1 MSSKTRLSAF
11 LAVLLVG
18 ALAIVVAGCGGSSSS
33 SPNTTSESEESTET
47 AGGAGEEEAA
57 EEEETGAEEEPS
69 GGGEKLTVGSD
80 IPYPPFEQKA
90 PGGGY
95 TGFDVELMEAIGKEI
110 GREPE
115 FIDSSFETIFRDVAQ
130 GKFEAVMSAA
140 TITPEREKVVSFSLP
155 YYLSEQAILVK
166 EGSEITG
173 LSDLKGKVIA
183 AQQGTT
189 GLELGKEKA
198 EAKEIRPFPEG
209 PDADNALKAGVV
221 EAVIIDAPV
230 AKKQA
235 EELGGIEIVEKVPT
249 DETYGIALA
258 PESTELLEQIN
269 EGLKKAIED
278 GNYTKVYE
286 KWFKEAPPLEGLEKA
301 IEEAEAK

>member
-1 MSSKTRLSAF
+1 MGRTRLAAVF
-11 LAVLLVG
+11 AVLLV
-18 ALAIVVAGCGGSSSS
+18 ALGLVAAGCGGGGS
-33 SPNTTSESEESTET
+33 TTGGGSET
-47 AGGAGEEEAA
+47 AAEANEGGGEEA
-57 EEEETGAEEEPS
+57 

-90 PGGGY
+90 SGGGY
-95 TGFDVELMEAIGKEI
+95 TGFDVNLMEAIGEEV

-140 TITPEREKVVSFSLP
+140 TITEEREKVVAFSNP

-166 EGSEITG
+166 EGSSIKG
-173 LSDLKGKVIA
+173 LEDLKGKVVA

-198 EAKEIRPFPEG
+198 EASELRPYPEG
-209 PDADNALKAGVV
+209 PDAVNALKAGTV

-230 AKKQA
+230 AA
-235 EELGGIEIVEKVPT
+235 NAVEETGGIEVVEKVPT
-249 DETYGIALA
+249 EESYGIAVA
-258 PESTELLEQIN
+258 KENTELLEQIN
-269 EGLKKAIED
+269 EGLAAVLKNGK
-278 GNYTKVYE
+278 YTQIYE
-286 KWFKEAPPLEGLEKA
+286 KWFKEAPPKEIFSLGKGE
-301 IEEAEAK
+301 

>member
-1 MSSKTRLSAF
+1 LFSKTRLTA
-11 LAVLLVG
+11 LMAVLLVG
-18 ALAIVVAGCGGSSSS
+18 GVALVVAGCGGSNSSS
-33 SPNTTSESEESTET
+33 SSETTATET
-47 AGGAGEEEAA
+47 AA
-57 EEEETGAEEEPS
+57 
-69 GGGEKLTVGSD
+69 GGGETLKVGSD
-80 IPYPPFEQKA
+80 IPYPPFEQGKK
-90 PGGGY
+90 GSY
-95 TGFDVELMEAIGKEI
+95 TGFDVELMGAIGKEI

-140 TITPEREKVVSFSLP
+140 TITEEREKVVAFSNP

-166 EGSEITG
+166 EGSPIKG
-173 LSDLKGKVIA
+173 LADLKGKVVA

-198 EAKEIRPFPEG
+198 EASELRPFPEG
-209 PDADNALKAGVV
+209 PDADNALKAGTV

-230 AKKQA
+230 AKQQA

-249 DETYGIALA
+249 EETYGIAVSQES
-258 PESTELLEQIN
+258 PELVEQLN
-269 EGLKKAIED
+269 EGLKKTIED
-278 GNYTKVYE
+278 GSYAKVYE

-301 IEEAEAK
+301 IEEAESK

>member
-1 MSSKTRLSAF
+1 MFSKTRLTA
-11 LAVLLVG
+11 LMAVLLVG
-18 ALAIVVAGCGGSSSS
+18 VVALVVAGCGGGGSSSS
-33 SPNTTSESEESTET
+33 SETTATEEPAE
-47 AGGAGEEEAA
+47 AGGGATEEEGGTGEEEPA
-57 EEEETGAEEEPS
+57 

-80 IPYPPFEQKA
+80 IPYPPFEQGKK
-90 PGGGY
+90 GSY

-130 GKFEAVMSAA
+130 EKFEAVMSAA
-140 TITPEREKVVSFSLP
+140 TITEEREKVVAFSLP

-166 EGSEITG
+166 EGSDIKG
-173 LSDLKGKVIA
+173 LADLKGKVVG

-198 EAKEIRPFPEG
+198 EASELRPFPEG
-209 PDADNALKAGVV
+209 PDADNALKAGTV

-230 AKKQA
+230 AKQQA

-249 DETYGIALA
+249 DETYGIAMA
-258 PESTELLEQIN
+258 QGNTELVEQIN
-269 EGLKKAIED
+269 EGLKKTIED
-278 GNYTKVYE
+278 GSYAKVYE
-286 KWFKEAPPLEGLEKA
+286 KWFKEAPPLAGLEKA
-301 IEEAEAK
+301 IEEAESK

>member
-1 MSSKTRLSAF
+1 LFSKTRLVA
-11 LAVLLVG
+11 LMAVLLVG
-18 ALAIVVAGCGGSSSS
+18 LVAVVVAGCGGGGSSTSS
-33 SPNTTSESEESTET
+33 ETTATEESAE
-47 AGGAGEEEAA
+47 GGGAA
-57 EEEETGAEEEPS
+57 EEGGEEEPS

-80 IPYPPFEQKA
+80 IPYPPFEQKSKT
-90 PGGGY
+90 GGY

-115 FIDSSFETIFRDVAQ
+115 FIDSWFETIFRDVAQ

-140 TITPEREKVVSFSLP
+140 TITPEREEVVAFSNP

-166 EGSEITG
+166 EGSDITG
-173 LSDLKGKVIA
+173 LADLKGKVVA

-198 EAKEIRPFPEG
+198 EAAELRPFPEG
-209 PDADNALKAGVV
+209 PDADNALKAGTV

-230 AKKQA
+230 AKQQA

-249 DETYGIALA
+249 DETYGIAV
-258 PESTELLEQIN
+258 SKDNTELVEQIN
-269 EGLKKAIED
+269 EGLMKTIED
-278 GNYTKVYE
+278 GSYAKVYE
-286 KWFKEAPPLEGLEKA
+286 KWFKEAPPLEGLKKA

>member
-1 MSSKTRLSAF
+1 LFSKTRLVA
-11 LAVLLVG
+11 LMAVLLVG
-18 ALAIVVAGCGGSSSS
+18 LVAVVVAGCGGGGSSSS
-33 SPNTTSESEESTET
+33 SETTATEESAEGG
-47 AGGAGEEEAA
+47 GGATEEEGGEEES
-57 EEEETGAEEEPS
+57 S
-69 GGGEKLTVGSD
+69 GGGETLKVGSD
-80 IPYPPFEQKA
+80 IPYPPFEQKSKS
-90 PGGGY
+90 GGY

-140 TITPEREKVVSFSLP
+140 TITEEREKVVAFSNP

-166 EGSEITG
+166 EGSDITG
-173 LSDLKGKVIA
+173 LADLKGKVVA

-198 EAKEIRPFPEG
+198 EASELRPYPEG
-209 PDADNALKAGVV
+209 PDADNALKAGTV

-230 AKKQA
+230 AKQQA

-249 DETYGIALA
+249 EETYGIAVSK
-258 PESTELLEQIN
+258 ENTELVEQLN
-269 EGLKKAIED
+269 EGLKKTIED
-278 GNYTKVYE
+278 GSYAKVYE

>member
-1 MSSKTRLSAF
+1 M
-11 LAVLLVG
+11 AVLLVG
-18 ALAIVVAGCGGSSSS
+18 VVALVVAGCGGGDSSSS
-33 SPNTTSESEESTET
+33 SGTTATEEPAET
-47 AGGAGEEEAA
+47 GGGGAAEEAGEEEA
-57 EEEETGAEEEPS
+57 
-69 GGGEKLTVGSD
+69 GGGETLTVGSD
-80 IPYPPFEQKA
+80 IPYPPFEQKSKS
-90 PGGGY
+90 GGY

-140 TITPEREKVVSFSLP
+140 TITEEREKVVAFSTP

-166 EGSEITG
+166 EGSDIKG
-173 LSDLKGKVIA
+173 MADLKGKVVA

-198 EAKEIRPFPEG
+198 EASELRPFPEG
-209 PDADNALKAGVV
+209 PDADNALKAGTV

-230 AKKQA
+230 AKQQA

-249 DETYGIALA
+249 DETYGIAISK
-258 PESTELLEQIN
+258 ENTELVEQIN
-269 EGLKKAIED
+269 EGLKKTIED
-278 GNYTKVYE
+278 GSYAKVYE

>member
-1 MSSKTRLSAF
+1 MSSKTRLAAF

-18 ALAIVVAGCGGSSSS
+18 AVSIVVAGCGGGSSSS
-33 SPNTTSESEESTET
+33 SSSSTSSESEEGTEA
-47 AGGAGEEEAA
+47 AGGAGEEE
-57 EEEETGAEEEPS
+57 S
-69 GGGEKLTVGSD
+69 SGGEKLTVGSD
-80 IPYPPFEQKA
+80 IPYPPFEQGKK
-90 PGGGY
+90 GSY
-95 TGFDVELMEAIGKEI
+95 TGFDVELMEAIGNEI

-115 FIDSSFETIFRDVAQ
+115 FIDSSFETIFRDLAQ

-140 TITPEREKVVSFSLP
+140 TITEEREKVVAFSNP

-166 EGSEITG
+166 EGSSITG
-173 LSDLKGKVIA
+173 LADLKGKVVG

-198 EAKEIRPFPEG
+198 EASELRPFPEG
-209 PDADNALKAGVV
+209 PDADNALKAGTV

-230 AKKQA
+230 AKQQA

-249 DETYGIALA
+249 EETYGIAISK
-258 PESTELLEQIN
+258 ENTELVEQIN
-269 EGLKKAIED
+269 EGLAKTLED
-278 GNYTKVYE
+278 GTYAKVYE
-286 KWFKEAPPLEGLEKA
+286 KWFSEAPPLEGLEKA

>member
-1 MSSKTRLSAF
+1 LFSKTRLTAL

-18 ALAIVVAGCGGSSSS
+18 VVALVVAGCGGGGSSSS
-33 SPNTTSESEESTET
+33 SETTATEEPAET
-47 AGGAGEEEAA
+47 GGGGAAEEGEEE
-57 EEEETGAEEEPS
+57 T

-80 IPYPPFEQKA
+80 IPYPPFEQGKK
-90 PGGGY
+90 GSY

-130 GKFEAVMSAA
+130 EKFEAVMSAA
-140 TITPEREKVVSFSLP
+140 TITEEREKVVAFSNP

-166 EGSEITG
+166 EGSDIKG
-173 LSDLKGKVIA
+173 LADLKGKVVA

-198 EAKEIRPFPEG
+198 EASELRPFPEG
-209 PDADNALKAGVV
+209 PDADNALKAGTV

-230 AKKQA
+230 AKQQA

-249 DETYGIALA
+249 EETYGIAVSK
-258 PESTELLEQIN
+258 ENTELVEQLN
-269 EGLKKAIED
+269 EGLSKTIED
-278 GNYTKVYE
+278 GSYAKVYE